1 MSNNAASPDSDADPE
16 SRIARARDG
25 DEGAQRELLQ
35 LVQRF
40 ARHVCNRLSSSWEA
54 EFDAEDLAQE
64 SFSRLLTHG
73 LGQYSAQG
81 TAESYLYALVRTT
94 MLMRVRSIE
103 RRRRREEA
111 TIPDSFASP
120 TGDEDVETRLQV
132 ESILRRLDEACRELL
147 RRVFLEEVPY
157 PTLAT
162 DLGLAESSVRARVSR
177 CVGKARDHD

>member
-1 MSNNAASPDSDADPE
+1 MSNGPASPTFDADPD

-25 DEGAQRELLQ
+25 DEGAQRELME

-40 ARHVCNRLSSSWEA
+40 AHHVCSRMSSSWEA

-73 LGQYSAQG
+73 MGQYSARG
-81 TAESYLYALVRTT
+81 TAESYLYALVRST

-111 TIPDSFASP
+111 VIPESITSS
-120 TGDEDVETRLQV
+120 TGEEDVETRLHV
-132 ESILRRLDEACRELL
+132 ESILLRLDEACRELL

-157 PTLAT
+157 PLLAT